1 MLKWKC
7 HHNRVKIDK
16 GWIIQYGLVV
26 ANMPSRRGGGSAFLD
41 VLVGLNK
48 LFRGNCGGVSV
59 DRDGYGRVRTSEC
72 KWFLGED
79 FATGGMSCLLVEAF
93 VLLVSS
99 PVYLRHLQAVLTQK
113 GC

>member
-1 MLKWKC
+1 
-7 HHNRVKIDK
+7 VKIDK

-59 DRDGYGRVRTSEC
+59 DRDGYGRVRTSRMQMVSGRRFC
-72 KWFLGED
+72 NGRD
-79 FATGGMSCLLVEAF
+79 VMSPCRSLCAASVEPCLPKASASGPVPKG
-93 VLLVSS
+93 VL
-99 PVYLRHLQAVLTQK
+99 K
-113 GC
+113 G